1 MLNLS
6 ICKHNLRV
14 NDFMIKYLK
23 NKILTFLKI
32 NYLKKEQEEIKLL
45 LGRLNNKINRDNQ
58 PNNLVDIEFKVFSQF
73 GDDGIIQY
81 LIEKINIPREYE
93 NFIEFGVENYSES
106 NTRYLLFNNNWSG
119 LIMDASNK
127 NIKEIKNSNYYWKFD
142 LEVICEFI
150 NRDNINELIK
160 NSKIDKRIGLLSID
174 LDGNDYW
181 VWDKIN
187 VIEPIIVIVEFNSN
201 FGFEHKISIPY
212 NEKFERNKAHYSNL
226 YWGTSLEA
234 LKYLSKIKG
243 YSFVCTNSSGNNAYF
258 VKSSEYKKIDL
269 NLSKIFYGSKF
280 RESRNIKGEKN
291 YLSHNE
297 KINEIKDLEVID
309 VETKEKKLIKTLF
322 N

>member
-1 MLNLS
+1 
-6 ICKHNLRV
+6 
-14 NDFMIKYLK
+14 MIKYLK

-187 VIEPIIVIVEFNSN
+187 VI
-201 FGFEHKISIPY
+201 
-212 NEKFERNKAHYSNL
+212 
-226 YWGTSLEA
+226 
-234 LKYLSKIKG
+234 
-243 YSFVCTNSSGNNAYF
+243 
-258 VKSSEYKKIDL
+258 
-269 NLSKIFYGSKF
+269 
-280 RESRNIKGEKN
+280 
-291 YLSHNE
+291 
-297 KINEIKDLEVID
+297 
-309 VETKEKKLIKTLF
+309 
-322 N
+322 

>member
-1 MLNLS
+1 
-6 ICKHNLRV
+6 
-14 NDFMIKYLK
+14 MIKYLK

-45 LGRLNNKINRDNQ
+45 LGRLNNKINRNNQ

-160 NSKIDKRIGLLSID
+160 TN
-174 LDGNDYW
+174 
-181 VWDKIN
+181 
-187 VIEPIIVIVEFNSN
+187 IECLII
-201 FGFEHKISIPY
+201 
-212 NEKFERNKAHYSNL
+212 
-226 YWGTSLEA
+226 EA
-234 LKYLSKIKG
+234 LIS
-243 YSFVCTNSSGNNAYF
+243 VP
-258 VKSSEYKKIDL
+258 
-269 NLSKIFYGSKF
+269 
-280 RESRNIKGEKN
+280 
-291 YLSHNE
+291 
-297 KINEIKDLEVID
+297 VI
-309 VETKEKKLIKTLF
+309 
-322 N
+322 